1 MPFLS
6 EWEVGY
12 FGPPRHSCLIE
23 LVNMRKPNFS
33 GSRRS
38 AKTITALS
46 DRVTPEQDAGWKEE
60 FEARAADPMADA
72 EDMLLS
78 QAQTMDH
85 IFHDYAVLARANLR
99 TNARKAERFMELALK
114 CQNNSRQTIMT
125 LMALKNPKRAT
136 FVKNQQNV
144 LKIEPEV
151 TTSLGASD
159 NCSHGYQQQE
169 SSNNGAPTVET
180 VGVDRQPGNDVG

>member
-1 MPFLS
+1 MPRPKF
-6 EWEVGY
+6 
-12 FGPPRHSCLIE
+12 
-23 LVNMRKPNFS
+23 N

-46 DRVTPEQDAGWKEE
+46 DRTDPERDAGWKEE
-60 FEARAADPMADA
+60 FEARAADSMADA

-85 IFHDYAVLARANLR
+85 LFHDYAVLARSNLR
-99 TNARKAERFMELALK
+99 GNTRKAEKFMELALK
-114 CQNNSRQTIMT
+114 CQNHSRQTIIA

-144 LKIEPEV
+144 LKLESEA
-151 TTSLGASD
+151 TNNNLGASD
-159 NCSHGYQQQE
+159 SPSEVQQQG
-169 SSNNGAPTVET
+169 SSNNGNPTMET
-180 VGVDRQPGNDVG
+180 VGVEHQQGENAG